1 MNSKRSM
8 PMSVRTR
15 FAPSPTGYLHI
26 GGVRTALFNWLY
38 ARHCGGTFIL
48 RIEDTDKERSTNESV
63 QAILEGMAWMG
74 LDYDEGPIYQSD
86 RPERYKEVIDQL
98 LDVGQAY
105 RCYCTREELDK
116 VREEQRAQG
125 IKPRYNRHCRDQH
138 NPERPDVES
147 VIRFKNPLE
156 GSVQFN
162 DAIRG
167 EVVISNEELDDLVIA
182 RANGTPTYNFAVVV
196 DDIDME
202 ITHVIRGDD
211 HVNNTPRQINI
222 FKALG
227 AALPIFV
234 HVPMIV
240 GGDGQRLSKRHG
252 AVSVLQYRDEGFLP
266 EAMQNYL
273 VRLGWSSGDQ
283 EIFSLDEMI
292 SSFDIQAVNR
302 AASAFDIDKLK
313 WLNQHYIKASDSTQL
328 VSLLSDRLK
337 GRGIDVSNGPPVD
350 DVVSALRE
358 RAQTLDEM
366 ADKSEYFFS
375 DFEDYDAN
383 AAQKHLRP
391 VARDMLAD
399 VRNRLLAVEPWSADL
414 IHAQVMATVEDY
426 DAKLGKLAQPLR
438 VAVSGTAATPPID
451 ETLLLVGK
459 ARTVDRI
466 DRALEF
472 IDRRM
477 AETA

>member
-1 MNSKRSM
+1 
-8 PMSVRTR
+8 MSVRTR

-38 ARHCGGTFIL
+38 ARHCGGTFVL

-86 RPERYKEVIDQL
+86 RLERYKEVIDQL
-98 LDVGQAY
+98 LDAGQAY

-156 GSVQFN
+156 GSVQFD

-167 EVVISNEELDDLVIA
+167 QIVISNEELDDLVIT

-196 DDIDME
+196 DDIDMG

-222 FKALG
+222 FKVLG

-292 SSFDIQAVNR
+292 SSFDIQNVNR
-302 AASAFDIDKLK
+302 AASAFDVDKLK
-313 WLNQHYIKASDSTQL
+313 WLNQHYIKASDSAQL

-337 GRGIDVSNGPPVD
+337 DRGIDVSSGPPVD

-375 DFEDYDAN
+375 EFEDYDVN

-399 VRNRLLAVEPWSADL
+399 VRSRLSVVEPWSAEL

-459 ARTVDRI
+459 ARTIDRI
-466 DRALEF
+466 DRALVF

-477 AETA
+477 AENA

>member
-1 MNSKRSM
+1 
-8 PMSVRTR
+8 MSVRTR

-48 RIEDTDKERSTNESV
+48 RIEDTDRERSTDESV
-63 QAILEGMAWMG
+63 QAILDGMAWMG
-74 LDYDEGPIYQSD
+74 LDYDEGPIYQTG
-86 RPERYKEVIDQL
+86 RLERYQRVIDQL
-98 LDVGQAY
+98 LDAGKAY
-105 RCYCTREELDK
+105 RCYCTKEELDK
-116 VREEQRAQG
+116 IREEQRAQG
-125 IKPRYNRHCRDQH
+125 IKPRYNRHCRDRH
-138 NPERPDVES
+138 NPERPDARP
-147 VIRFKNPLE
+147 VIRFNNPLQ
-156 GSVQFN
+156 GSVAFD

-167 EVVISNEELDDLVIA
+167 KVVISNDELDDLVIA
-182 RANGTPTYNFAVVV
+182 RTNGGPTYNFAVVV

-227 AALPIFV
+227 AALPVFA

-266 EAMQNYL
+266 EAMRNYL

-292 SSFDIQAVNR
+292 SSFDIQNVNR
-302 AASAFDIDKLK
+302 AASSFDSDKLK
-313 WLNQHYIKASDSTQL
+313 WLNQHYIKVSDSAQL
-328 VSLLSDRLK
+328 VALLSDRLK
-337 GRGIDVSNGPPVD
+337 GRGIDVSGGPPVD

-358 RAQTLDEM
+358 RAQTLGEM

-375 DFEDYDAN
+375 DFEDYDTK

-391 VARDMLAD
+391 IVRDMLAD
-399 VRNRLLAVEPWSADL
+399 VRSRLSVVEPWCAEL
-414 IHAQVMATVEDY
+414 IHAQVIATVEDY

-459 ARTVDRI
+459 ARTLERI
-466 DRALEF
+466 DRALVF
-472 IDRRM
+472 IDRR
-477 AETA
+477 TAANA

>member
-1 MNSKRSM
+1 
-8 PMSVRTR
+8 MSVRTR

-48 RIEDTDKERSTNESV
+48 RIEDTDRERSTDESV
-63 QAILEGMAWMG
+63 QAILDGMAWMG
-74 LDYDEGPIYQSD
+74 LDYDEGPVYQTG
-86 RPERYKEVIDQL
+86 RLERYQRVIDQL
-98 LDVGQAY
+98 LDAGKAY
-105 RCYCTREELDK
+105 RCYCAKEELDK
-116 VREEQRAQG
+116 IREEQRAQG
-125 IKPRYNRHCRDQH
+125 IKPRYNRHCRDRH
-138 NPERPDVES
+138 NPERPDARP
-147 VIRFKNPLE
+147 VIRFKNPLQ
-156 GSVQFN
+156 GSVAFD

-167 EVVISNEELDDLVIA
+167 KVVISNDELDDLVIA
-182 RANGTPTYNFAVVV
+182 RTNGGPTYNFAVVV

-227 AALPIFV
+227 AALPVFA

-266 EAMQNYL
+266 EAMRNYL

-292 SSFDIQAVNR
+292 SSFDIQNVNR
-302 AASAFDIDKLK
+302 AASSFDSDKLK
-313 WLNQHYIKASDSTQL
+313 WLNQHYIKASDSAQL
-328 VSLLSDRLK
+328 VALLSDRLK
-337 GRGIDVSNGPPVD
+337 GRGIDVSGGPPVD
-350 DVVSALRE
+350 VVVSALRE
-358 RAQTLDEM
+358 RAQTLGEM

-375 DFEDYDAN
+375 DFEDYDTK

-391 VARDMLAD
+391 IVRDMLAD
-399 VRNRLLAVEPWSADL
+399 VRSRLSVVEPWRAEL
-414 IHAQVMATVEDY
+414 IHAQVIATVEDY

-459 ARTVDRI
+459 ARTLERI
-466 DRALEF
+466 DRALVF
-472 IDRRM
+472 IDRR
-477 AETA
+477 TAANA

>member
-1 MNSKRSM
+1 MQ
-8 PMSVRTR
+8 
-15 FAPSPTGYLHI
+15 FDDA
-26 GGVRTALFNWLY
+26 
-38 ARHCGGTFIL
+38 
-48 RIEDTDKERSTNESV
+48 ER
-63 QAILEGMAWMG
+63 G
-74 LDYDEGPIYQSD
+74 
-86 RPERYKEVIDQL
+86 KVI
-98 LDVGQAY
+98 
-105 RCYCTREELDK
+105 
-116 VREEQRAQG
+116 
-125 IKPRYNRHCRDQH
+125 
-138 NPERPDVES
+138 
-147 VIRFKNPLE
+147 
-156 GSVQFN
+156 
-162 DAIRG
+162 
-167 EVVISNEELDDLVIA
+167 ISNNELDDLVIA

-196 DDIDME
+196 DDIDMG

-222 FKALG
+222 FKALSTTP
-227 AALPIFV
+227 PIFV

-252 AVSVLQYRDEGFLP
+252 AVSILQYRDEGFLP

-273 VRLGWSSGDQ
+273 VRLWWSSGDQ

-292 SSFDIQAVNR
+292 SGFDVRDVNR
-302 AASAFDIDKLK
+302 AASAFDVDKLK
-313 WLNQHYIKASDSTQL
+313 WLNQHYIKVSDSVQL
-328 VSLLSDRLK
+328 VSLLSEQLK
-337 GRGIDVSNGPPVD
+337 GRGVDVSSGPSMD

-375 DFEDYDAN
+375 DFEEYDAK

-391 VARDMLAD
+391 VARNMLAD
-399 VRNRLLAVEPWSADL
+399 VRSRLSLVEPWSTDS
-414 IHAQVMATVEDY
+414 IHTQVMATVEDH

-438 VAVSGTAATPPID
+438 VAVSGAAATPPID

-477 AETA
+477 AENA

>member
-1 MNSKRSM
+1 
-8 PMSVRTR
+8 MSVRTR

-38 ARHCGGTFIL
+38 ARHCGGTFVL

-74 LDYDEGPIYQSD
+74 LDYDEGPIYQTD
-86 RPERYKEVIDQL
+86 RLERYKEVIDQL
-98 LDVGQAY
+98 LDAGQAY
-105 RCYCTREELDK
+105 RCYCTREQLDK

-156 GSVQFN
+156 GSVQFD

-167 EVVISNEELDDLVIA
+167 QIVISNEELDDLVIT

-196 DDIDME
+196 DDIDMG

-222 FKALG
+222 FKVLG

-292 SSFDIQAVNR
+292 SSFDIQNVNR
-302 AASAFDIDKLK
+302 AASAFDVDKLK
-313 WLNQHYIKASDSTQL
+313 WLNQHYIKASDSAQL

-337 GRGIDVSNGPPVD
+337 DRGIDVSSGPPVD

-375 DFEDYDAN
+375 EFEDYDVK

-391 VARDMLAD
+391 VAREMLAD
-399 VRNRLLAVEPWSADL
+399 VRSRLSVVEPWSAEL

-466 DRALEF
+466 DRALMF

-477 AETA
+477 AENA

>member
-1 MNSKRSM
+1 
-8 PMSVRTR
+8 MSVRTR

-48 RIEDTDKERSTNESV
+48 RIEDTDRERSTDESV
-63 QAILEGMAWMG
+63 QAILDGMAWMG
-74 LDYDEGPIYQSD
+74 LDCDEGPIYQTG
-86 RPERYKEVIDQL
+86 RLERYQRVIDQL
-98 LDVGQAY
+98 LDAGKAY
-105 RCYCTREELDK
+105 RCYCTKEELDK
-116 VREEQRAQG
+116 IREEQRAQG
-125 IKPRYNRHCRDQH
+125 IKPRYNRHCRDRH
-138 NPERPDVES
+138 NPERPDARP
-147 VIRFKNPLE
+147 VIRFKNPLQ
-156 GSVQFN
+156 GSVAFD

-167 EVVISNEELDDLVIA
+167 KVVISNDELDDLVIA
-182 RANGTPTYNFAVVV
+182 RTNGGPTYNFAVVV

-227 AALPIFV
+227 AALPVFA

-266 EAMQNYL
+266 EAMRNYL

-292 SSFDIQAVNR
+292 SSFDIQNVNR
-302 AASAFDIDKLK
+302 AASSFDSDKLK
-313 WLNQHYIKASDSTQL
+313 WLNQHYIKASDSAQL
-328 VSLLSDRLK
+328 VALLSDRLK
-337 GRGIDVSNGPPVD
+337 GRGIDVSGGPPVD

-358 RAQTLDEM
+358 RAQTLGEM

-375 DFEDYDAN
+375 DFEDYDTK

-391 VARDMLAD
+391 IVRDMLAD
-399 VRNRLLAVEPWSADL
+399 VRSRLSVVEPWRAEL
-414 IHAQVMATVEDY
+414 IHAQVIATVEDY

-459 ARTVDRI
+459 ARTLERI
-466 DRALEF
+466 DRALVF
-472 IDRRM
+472 IDRR
-477 AETA
+477 TAANA

>member
-1 MNSKRSM
+1 
-8 PMSVRTR
+8 MSVRTR

-98 LDVGQAY
+98 LDAGQAY
-105 RCYCTREELDK
+105 RCYCTREELDQ

-313 WLNQHYIKASDSTQL
+313 WLNQHYIKASDSTRL

-337 GRGIDVSNGPPVD
+337 GRGIDVFNGPPVD

-375 DFEDYDAN
+375 EVEDYDAN
-383 AAQKHLRP
+383 AARKHLRP

-399 VRNRLLAVEPWSADL
+399 VRSRLSAVEPWSADL

>member
-1 MNSKRSM
+1 
-8 PMSVRTR
+8 MSVRTR

-48 RIEDTDKERSTNESV
+48 RIEDTDRERSTDESV
-63 QAILEGMAWMG
+63 QAILDGMAWMG
-74 LDYDEGPIYQSD
+74 LDYDEGPIYQTG
-86 RPERYKEVIDQL
+86 RLERYQKVIDQL
-98 LDVGQAY
+98 LDAGKAY
-105 RCYCTREELDK
+105 RCYCTKEELDK
-116 VREEQRAQG
+116 IREEQRAQG
-125 IKPRYNRHCRDQH
+125 IKPRYNRHCRDRH
-138 NPERPDVES
+138 NPERPDARP
-147 VIRFKNPLE
+147 VIRFKNPLQ
-156 GSVQFN
+156 GSVAFD

-167 EVVISNEELDDLVIA
+167 KVVISNDELDDLVIA
-182 RANGTPTYNFAVVV
+182 RTNGGPTYNFAVVV

-227 AALPIFV
+227 ATLPVFA

-266 EAMQNYL
+266 EAMRNYL

-292 SSFDIQAVNR
+292 SSFDIQNVNR
-302 AASAFDIDKLK
+302 AASSFDSNKLK
-313 WLNQHYIKASDSTQL
+313 WLNQHYIKVSNSAQL

-337 GRGIDVSNGPPVD
+337 DRGIDVSSGPPVD

-375 DFEDYDAN
+375 EFEDYDVN

-399 VRNRLLAVEPWSADL
+399 VRSRLSVVEPWSAEL

-466 DRALEF
+466 DRALVF

-477 AETA
+477 AENA

>member
-1 MNSKRSM
+1 
-8 PMSVRTR
+8 
-15 FAPSPTGYLHI
+15 
-26 GGVRTALFNWLY
+26 
-38 ARHCGGTFIL
+38 
-48 RIEDTDKERSTNESV
+48 
-63 QAILEGMAWMG
+63 
-74 LDYDEGPIYQSD
+74 
-86 RPERYKEVIDQL
+86 
-98 LDVGQAY
+98 
-105 RCYCTREELDK
+105 
-116 VREEQRAQG
+116 
-125 IKPRYNRHCRDQH
+125 
-138 NPERPDVES
+138 VES

-156 GSVQFN
+156 GSVQFD

-375 DFEDYDAN
+375 EFEDYDAN

-399 VRNRLLAVEPWSADL
+399 VRNRLSVVEPWSADL

-426 DAKLGKLAQPLR
+426 DAKLGRLAQPLR

>member
-1 MNSKRSM
+1 M
-8 PMSVRTR
+8 PIDFNLL
-15 FAPSPTGYLHI
+15 FASSLS
-26 GGVRTALFNWLY
+26 
-38 ARHCGGTFIL
+38 IL
-48 RIEDTDKERSTNESV
+48 LKTKS
-63 QAILEGMAWMG
+63 
-74 LDYDEGPIYQSD
+74 
-86 RPERYKEVIDQL
+86 
-98 LDVGQAY
+98 
-105 RCYCTREELDK
+105 CYCTREELDK

-156 GSVQFN
+156 GSVQFD
-162 DAIRG
+162 DAVRG
-167 EVVISNEELDDLVIA
+167 QIVISNEELDDLVIT

-196 DDIDME
+196 DDIDMG

-222 FKALG
+222 FKVLS

-292 SSFDIQAVNR
+292 SSFDIQDVNR
-302 AASAFDIDKLK
+302 AASAFDVDKLK

-337 GRGIDVSNGPPVD
+337 DRGIDVSSGPPVD

-375 DFEDYDAN
+375 EFEDYDTK

-399 VRNRLLAVEPWSADL
+399 IRSRLSVVEPWSAEL

-466 DRALEF
+466 DRALVF

-477 AETA
+477 AENA

>member
-1 MNSKRSM
+1 
-8 PMSVRTR
+8 MSVRTR

-38 ARHCGGTFIL
+38 ARHCGGTFVL

-86 RPERYKEVIDQL
+86 RLERYKEVIDQL
-98 LDVGQAY
+98 LDAGQAY

-156 GSVQFN
+156 GSVQFD

-167 EVVISNEELDDLVIA
+167 QIVISNEELDDLVIA
-182 RANGTPTYNFAVVV
+182 RANGTPTYNFTVVV
-196 DDIDME
+196 DDIDMG

-222 FKALG
+222 FKVLG

-252 AVSVLQYRDEGFLP
+252 AVSVLQYRGEGFLP
-266 EAMQNYL
+266 EAMLNYL

-292 SSFDIQAVNR
+292 SSFDIQDVNR

-313 WLNQHYIKASDSTQL
+313 WLNQHYIKVADSAQL

-337 GRGIDVSNGPPVD
+337 DRGIDVSSGPPVD

-375 DFEDYDAN
+375 EFEDYDTK

-399 VRNRLLAVEPWSADL
+399 VRSRLSVVEPWSAEL

-466 DRALEF
+466 DRALVF

-477 AETA
+477 AENA

>member
-1 MNSKRSM
+1 
-8 PMSVRTR
+8 MSVRTR

-38 ARHCGGTFIL
+38 ARRCGGTFVL

-86 RPERYKEVIDQL
+86 RLERYKEVIDQL
-98 LDVGQAY
+98 LDAGQAY

-156 GSVQFN
+156 GSVQFD

-167 EVVISNEELDDLVIA
+167 QIVISNEELDDLVIT

-196 DDIDME
+196 DDIDMG

-227 AALPIFV
+227 EALPIFV

-252 AVSVLQYRDEGFLP
+252 AVSVLQYRGEGFLP
-266 EAMQNYL
+266 EAMLNYL

-292 SSFDIQAVNR
+292 SSFDIQDVNR
-302 AASAFDIDKLK
+302 AASAFDVDKLK

-337 GRGIDVSNGPPVD
+337 DRGIDVSSGPPVD

-375 DFEDYDAN
+375 EFEDYDTK

-399 VRNRLLAVEPWSADL
+399 VRSRLSVVEPWSAEL
-414 IHAQVMATVEDY
+414 IHAQVMATVEEY

-466 DRALEF
+466 DRALVF

-477 AETA
+477 AENA

>member
-1 MNSKRSM
+1 
-8 PMSVRTR
+8 MSVRTR

-38 ARHCGGTFIL
+38 ARHCGGTFVL

-86 RPERYKEVIDQL
+86 RLEHYKEVIDQL
-98 LDVGQAY
+98 LDAGQAY

-138 NPERPDVES
+138 NPERPDMES

-156 GSVQFN
+156 GSVQF
-162 DAIRG
+162 DDPIRG
-167 EVVISNEELDDLVIA
+167 QIVISNEELDDLVIT

-196 DDIDME
+196 DDIDMG

-222 FKALG
+222 FKVLG

-266 EAMQNYL
+266 EAMLNYL

-292 SSFDIQAVNR
+292 SSFDIQDVNR
-302 AASAFDIDKLK
+302 AASAFDVDKLK

-337 GRGIDVSNGPPVD
+337 DRGIDVSSGPPVD

-375 DFEDYDAN
+375 EFEDYDTK

-399 VRNRLLAVEPWSADL
+399 VRSRLSVVEPWSAEL
-414 IHAQVMATVEDY
+414 IHAQVMATVEEY

-466 DRALEF
+466 DRALVF

-477 AETA
+477 AENA

>member
-1 MNSKRSM
+1 
-8 PMSVRTR
+8 MSVRTR

-38 ARHCGGTFIL
+38 ARHCGGTFVL

-74 LDYDEGPIYQSD
+74 LDYDEGPIYQTD
-86 RPERYKEVIDQL
+86 RLERYKEVIDQL
-98 LDVGQAY
+98 LDAGQAY

-156 GSVQFN
+156 GLVQFD

-167 EVVISNEELDDLVIA
+167 QIVISNEELDDLVIT

-196 DDIDME
+196 DDIDMG

-222 FKALG
+222 FKVLG

-292 SSFDIQAVNR
+292 SSFDIQNVNR
-302 AASAFDIDKLK
+302 AASAFDVDKLK
-313 WLNQHYIKASDSTQL
+313 WLNQHYIKASDSAQL

-337 GRGIDVSNGPPVD
+337 DRGIDVSSGPPVD

-375 DFEDYDAN
+375 EFEDYDVN

-399 VRNRLLAVEPWSADL
+399 VRSRLSVVEPWSAEL

-466 DRALEF
+466 DRALVF

-477 AETA
+477 AENA

>member
-1 MNSKRSM
+1 
-8 PMSVRTR
+8 MSVRTR

-38 ARHCGGTFIL
+38 ARHCGGTFVL

-86 RPERYKEVIDQL
+86 RLERYKEVIDQL
-98 LDVGQAY
+98 LDAGQAY

-125 IKPRYNRHCRDQH
+125 IKPRYNHRCRDQH
-138 NPERPDVES
+138 NPERPDMES

-156 GSVQFN
+156 GSVQFD

-167 EVVISNEELDDLVIA
+167 QIVISNEELDDLVIT

-196 DDIDME
+196 DDIDMG

-292 SSFDIQAVNR
+292 SSFDIQDVNR
-302 AASAFDIDKLK
+302 AASAFDVDKLK

-337 GRGIDVSNGPPVD
+337 DRGIDVSSGPPVD

-375 DFEDYDAN
+375 EFEDYDTK

-399 VRNRLLAVEPWSADL
+399 VRSRLSVVEPWSAEL

-466 DRALEF
+466 DRALVF

-477 AETA
+477 AENA

>member
-1 MNSKRSM
+1 
-8 PMSVRTR
+8 MSVRTR

-337 GRGIDVSNGPPVD
+337 GRGIDVFNGPPVD

-375 DFEDYDAN
+375 EFEDYDAN

-399 VRNRLLAVEPWSADL
+399 VRNRLSVVEPWSADL

>member
-1 MNSKRSM
+1 
-8 PMSVRTR
+8 MSVRTR

-63 QAILEGMAWMG
+63 QAILEGMAWLE

-86 RPERYKEVIDQL
+86 RLERYKEVIDQL
-98 LDVGQAY
+98 LDAGRAY

-156 GSVQFN
+156 GSVQFD

-167 EVVISNEELDDLVIA
+167 QIVISNEELDDLVIT
-182 RANGTPTYNFAVVV
+182 RANGSPTYNFAVVV
-196 DDIDME
+196 DDIDMG

-222 FKALG
+222 FKVLG

-252 AVSVLQYRDEGFLP
+252 AVSVLQYRNEGFLS

-292 SSFDIQAVNR
+292 SSFDIQDVNR
-302 AASAFDIDKLK
+302 AASSFDIDKLK
-313 WLNQHYIKASDSTQL
+313 WLNQHYIKVSDSAQL
-328 VSLLSDRLK
+328 VSLLSDRLED
-337 GRGIDVSNGPPVD
+337 RGIDLSSGPPVD

-366 ADKSEYFFS
+366 ADKSEYFFCE
-375 DFEDYDAN
+375 FEDYDVN

-399 VRNRLLAVEPWSADL
+399 VRSRLSVVEPWSAEL

-466 DRALEF
+466 DRALVF

-477 AETA
+477 AENA

>member
-1 MNSKRSM
+1 
-8 PMSVRTR
+8 MSVRTR

-38 ARHCGGTFIL
+38 ARHCGGTFVL

-86 RPERYKEVIDQL
+86 RLERYKEVIDQL
-98 LDVGQAY
+98 LDAGQAY

-156 GSVQFN
+156 GSVQFD

-167 EVVISNEELDDLVIA
+167 QIVISNEELDDLVIT

-196 DDIDME
+196 DDIDMG

-222 FKALG
+222 FEVLG

-240 GGDGQRLSKRHG
+240 GEDGQRLSKRHG

-266 EAMQNYL
+266 EALQNYL

-292 SSFDIQAVNR
+292 SSFDIQDVNR

-313 WLNQHYIKASDSTQL
+313 WLNQHYIKVSNSAQL

-337 GRGIDVSNGPPVD
+337 DRGIDVSSGPPVD

-375 DFEDYDAN
+375 EFEDYDVN

-399 VRNRLLAVEPWSADL
+399 VRSRLSVVEPWSAEL

-466 DRALEF
+466 DRALVF

-477 AETA
+477 AENA

>member
-1 MNSKRSM
+1 
-8 PMSVRTR
+8 MSVRTR

-38 ARHCGGTFIL
+38 ARHCGGTFVL

-86 RPERYKEVIDQL
+86 RLERYKEVIDQL
-98 LDVGQAY
+98 LDAGQAY

-156 GSVQFN
+156 GSVQFD

-167 EVVISNEELDDLVIA
+167 QIVISNEELDDLVIT

-196 DDIDME
+196 DDIDMG

-222 FKALG
+222 FKVLG

-266 EAMQNYL
+266 EAMLNYL

-292 SSFDIQAVNR
+292 SSFDIQDVNR
-302 AASAFDIDKLK
+302 AASAFDVDKLK

-337 GRGIDVSNGPPVD
+337 DRGIDVSSGPPVD

-375 DFEDYDAN
+375 EFEDYDTK

-399 VRNRLLAVEPWSADL
+399 VRSRLSVVEPWSAEL
-414 IHAQVMATVEDY
+414 IHAQVMATVEEY

-466 DRALEF
+466 DRALVF

-477 AETA
+477 AENA

>member
-1 MNSKRSM
+1 
-8 PMSVRTR
+8 MSVRTR

-98 LDVGQAY
+98 LDAGQAY

-116 VREEQRAQG
+116 GREEQRAQG

-313 WLNQHYIKASDSTQL
+313 WLNQHYIKASDSAQL

-337 GRGIDVSNGPPVD
+337 GRGIDVFNGPPVD

-375 DFEDYDAN
+375 EFGDYDAN

-391 VARDMLAD
+391 AARDMLAD
-399 VRNRLLAVEPWSADL
+399 VRNRLSAVEPWSADL

>member
-1 MNSKRSM
+1 M
-8 PMSVRTR
+8 
-15 FAPSPTGYLHI
+15 
-26 GGVRTALFNWLY
+26 
-38 ARHCGGTFIL
+38 
-48 RIEDTDKERSTNESV
+48 
-63 QAILEGMAWMG
+63 
-74 LDYDEGPIYQSD
+74 
-86 RPERYKEVIDQL
+86 
-98 LDVGQAY
+98 
-105 RCYCTREELDK
+105 
-116 VREEQRAQG
+116 REEQRAQG

-156 GSVQFN
+156 GSVQFD

-182 RANGTPTYNFAVVV
+182 RGNGTPTYNFAVVV

-227 AALPIFV
+227 ASLPIFA

-313 WLNQHYIKASDSTQL
+313 WLNQHYIKASDSTRL

-337 GRGIDVSNGPPVD
+337 GRGIDVFNGPPVD

-375 DFEDYDAN
+375 EVEAYDAN
-383 AAQKHLRP
+383 AARKHLRP

-399 VRNRLLAVEPWSADL
+399 VRSRLSVVEPWSADL
-414 IHAQVMATVEDY
+414 IHAQVMATVADY

-459 ARTVDRI
+459 ARTIDRI